1 MVAAGLTHQVPWA
14 VLADHR
20 EIHVLPGQLDHRR
33 NWTPER
39 FDLGG
44 PRFGVRRV
52 KRDRPPISAQM
63 GTVSTLPNDSTTLVE
78 DVAFTP

>member
-1 MVAAGLTHQVPWA
+1 MGPRLVGTVDPST
-14 VLADHR
+14 D
-20 EIHVLPGQLDHRR
+20 
-33 NWTPER
+33 WTPER

-44 PRFGVRRV
+44 PRSGVRRV

-63 GTVSTLPNDSTTLVE
+63 GTVSILPNDTTTLVE